1 MKGLPLKQ
9 PSSLEK
15 MIQQLGGGPLG
26 LAAGVGVDIQGSLDV
41 RMPQQLL
48 HLLGSG
54 SGGQQV
60 GGEGMAEH
68 VKMKVLQPGDLL
80 SDSPAHK
87 LDGVRG
93 LVRAVGAQTHQGQQL
108 KILRGREISGK

>member
-9 PSSLEK
+9 PSSSEK

-60 GGEGMAEH
+60 GGEGMPLRYNKDKRKNPVFSRVSAF
-68 VKMKVLQPGDLL
+68 VVAYSIPFPTLL
-80 SDSPAHK
+80 VNEKS
-87 LDGVRG
+87 V
-93 LVRAVGAQTHQGQQL
+93 
-108 KILRGREISGK
+108 E